1 MPLFLKMESC
11 VQGCYILL
19 ELAPFPADAETG
31 EMSSSPL
38 FKQEKGISTSG
49 EIEIFLVVRWFRVGT
64 AKASVAG
71 SVPG

>member
-11 VQGCYILL
+11 FQGCYSLL
-19 ELAPFPADAETG
+19 KLTPFPVDAETG

-49 EIEIFLVVRWFRVGT
+49 EIEIFLVVRWLRVRT
-64 AKASVAG
+64 ANAAVAG
-71 SVPG
+71 SIPG